1 MSGYNYILSM
11 SKCGGHWEWSLPGSL
26 SFSVVLLRPTPS
38 QRDGSA
44 ILRGHASHE
53 RYTVSNVEGR
63 EINLHRSIPR
73 APGIEPGAAA
83 WQAHTLPL
91 ALLQPSLRYCNPPCD
106 LIDRAYFKQV
116 WAHIWC
122 FCIHVLAVTQWY
134 RVSQACAPPPL
145 HCAVGGWEGRQMH

>member
-11 SKCGGHWEWSLPGSL
+11 CKCGEHWEWSLPGSL
-26 SFSVVLLRPTPS
+26 SSSVVRLRPTPN
-38 QRDGSA
+38 QRDSSA

-63 EINLHRSIPR
+63 EINLHRPLSR

-91 ALLQPSLRYCNPPCD
+91 ALLQPSRFMTLWWELVTYWVLDLRKMSAMCGCQLD
-106 LIDRAYFKQV
+106 SWGWREIKLLKDCATLLVKKWAY
-116 WAHIWC
+116 
-122 FCIHVLAVTQWY
+122 
-134 RVSQACAPPPL
+134 
-145 HCAVGGWEGRQMH
+145 